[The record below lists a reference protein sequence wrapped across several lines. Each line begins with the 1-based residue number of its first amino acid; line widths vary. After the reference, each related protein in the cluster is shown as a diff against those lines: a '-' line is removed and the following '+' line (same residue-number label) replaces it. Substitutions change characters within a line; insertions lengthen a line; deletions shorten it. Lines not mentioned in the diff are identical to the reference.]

1 MRGWACVLC
10 YLDVIFTGQHNH
22 RGTMSDTTNG
32 KFIANLEL
40 GVTKTKVVMEFSES
54 VAWFELLPADARRLA
69 ADLIEHAEHLDQ
81 EYDDDA
87 S

>member
-10 YLDVIFTGQHNH
+10 YLDVIFTGQHNQ
-22 RGTMSDTTNG
+22 RGAMSDS
-32 KFIANLEL
+32 FIANLEL
-40 GVTKTKVVMEFSES
+40 GVTKTKVVMEFTES

-69 ADLIEHAEHLDQ
+69 ADLIVHADHLDPK